1 MLAYKA
7 FNKDLTCM
15 GYQYTADGWNE
26 EPEAN
31 CARNGFHCAENPLDC
46 LFYYPSFKKARYWL
60 VEAEGD
66 IDEDA
71 IDSKISCTR
80 MRLVRELDLQDF
92 VVEAVKYMLKHP
104 GERKRYHNEH
114 NGIDIR
120 SGKHVKA
127 KASVGTVLG
136 LIEERNGVVLAAGVT
151 TVRTSKMTYCIEGG
165 RIVEKEDEAVG
176 QKLEKRI

>member
-7 FNKDLTCM
+7 FNKDLTCL
-15 GYQYTADGWNE
+15 GYQYTTDGWNE
-26 EPEAN
+26 ELEAN

-46 LFYYPSFKKARYWL
+46 LFYYPNFKKARYWI
-60 VEAEGD
+60 VEAAGD

-80 MRLVRELDLQDF
+80 MRLVRELDKQGF
-92 VVEAVKYMLKHP
+92 VLEALKHMLKH
-104 GERKRYHNEH
+104 GTKQYSNKL
-114 NGIDIR
+114 NGIEIKC
-120 SGKHVKA
+120 GKNVKA
-127 KASVGTVLG
+127 RAAVGTVLG
-136 LIEERNGVVLAAGVT
+136 LIEERNGMVLAAGVT

>member
-1 MLAYKA
+1 MMAYKA
-7 FNKDLTCM
+7 FNKDLTCI
-15 GYQYTADGWNE
+15 GYQYTTDGWNE

-31 CARNGFHCAENPLDC
+31 CVKNGFHCAENPLDC
-46 LFYYPSFKKARYWL
+46 LSYYPNFKKARYWI

-80 MRLVRELDLQDF
+80 MRLVHELSLQDF

-104 GERKRYHNEH
+104 GERKRYCSEH

-120 SGKHVKA
+120 CGKHVKA

-136 LIEERNGVVLAAGVT
+136 LIEERNGKILAAGVT

-165 RIVEKEDEAVG
+165 RIVEKEGEPHGEELGA
-176 QKLEKRI
+176 